1 MSNMFSLMHLSL
13 SKPRSLPVQPW
24 LGLLVATL
32 LSACSVGDDSSAVG
46 GGGNPPPPP
55 PVPEPAVSNVSYD
68 IKRLTLRW
76 APVIGA
82 DSYRLFERA
91 DSLDEGTGYV
101 QIGPDMGAGTLAY
114 EHEVFLPAR
123 RYAAYILESCENG
136 VCTESPPR
144 LVGNGGDEI
153 DLTRALGYFKA
164 SNTGANDL
172 FGSSVAISADGRTL
186 AVGAPPEAGALGVV
200 CAPAE
205 ETCAEAQQSNTA
217 RDAGAVYVYARSA
230 QGWVPQAYIK
240 APNAGARDR
249 FGTALALSADGSV
262 LAVGAPFEE
271 SSATGVCDPGEE
283 TCVTAMADD
292 SRLSTGIGLRGA
304 GAAYVFERSG
314 ETWAPRAYVKS
325 EENADL
331 GAEFGGALALS
342 PDGDMLLIGGSR
354 SILRVFNAEREEF
367 DPFSTGAVHVYV
379 RGPEGWVSRQ
389 AIYGPP
395 THERFGRVFALAANG
410 LRLAVSAHEAFPQGQ
425 GVRPVLGTVFLFERA
440 TPDENWV
447 FSGTGMVA
455 TTFDDRFGD
464 ALALSADG
472 DTLAVGVPGDASDA
486 EGIFEEETGE
496 PRRAASGAV
505 RVYSLAETGWELAA
519 YIKAASIPN
528 SFVPNN
534 GGIELGWAVALSGDG
549 NTLAAGAPNEGR
561 KMFGIDGLLPSLVD
575 DDPFSPASG
584 AVFMFERGAAGWRQ
598 GVHIKPPNTDNPFRF
613 GRAIAMTTDGR
624 AMVVG
629 SPFEDSA
636 ATGIGGDPFNNES
649 DAVGASGAAYL
660 Y

>member
-1 MSNMFSLMHLSL
+1 M
-13 SKPRSLPVQPW
+13 
-24 LGLLVATL
+24 AAL

-46 GGGNPPPPP
+46 GGGTPPPPP
-55 PVPEPAVSNVSYD
+55 PVPDPAVSNVSYD

-82 DSYRLFERA
+82 DSYRLFERP

-101 QIGPDMGAGTLAY
+101 QIGPEMSAGTLAY
-114 EHEVFLPAR
+114 EHEIFLPAR

-136 VCTESPPR
+136 ECTESPPR
-144 LVGNGGDEI
+144 LVGNGTEEI
-153 DLTRALGYFKA
+153 NLTRAVGYFKA

-172 FGSSVAISADGRTL
+172 FGSAVAISADGRTL

-200 CAPAE
+200 CAPVPADE
-205 ETCAEAQQSNTA
+205 ACAEAQQSNTA
-217 RDAGAVYVYARSA
+217 RDAGAVYVYARGD

-271 SSATGVCDPGEE
+271 GSATGVCVPSEE
-283 TCVTAMADD
+283 ACVAAMADN

-304 GAAYVFERSG
+304 GAAYVFERTG
-314 ETWAPRAYVKS
+314 ETWAARAYIKS
-325 EENADL
+325 EEGADL

-342 PDGDMLLIGGSR
+342 PDGAMLLVGGSR
-354 SILRVFNAEREEF
+354 SVLRVFNEEREADDE
-367 DPFSTGAVHVYV
+367 FSTGAVHVYV
-379 RGPEGWVSRQ
+379 REQEGWAGRQ
-389 AIYGPP
+389 AIYGLQ
-395 THERFGRVFALAANG
+395 THERFGRVLALSANG

-440 TPDENWV
+440 TLDESWV
-447 FSGTGMVA
+447 FSGFGMVS

-472 DTLAVGVPGDASDA
+472 DTLAIGVPRDSSDA
-486 EGIFEEETGE
+486 EGVFAEETGE

-505 RVYSLAETGWELAA
+505 RVYSRAETGWELAA
-519 YIKAASIPN
+519 YIKAVSIAN

-534 GGIELGWAVALSGDG
+534 GGIELGWALALSGDG
-549 NTLAAGAPNEGR
+549 NTLAASAPNEGR

-575 DDPFSPASG
+575 DDPFSPGSG
-584 AVFMFERGAAGWRQ
+584 AVFMFQRGAAGWRQ
-598 GVHIKPPNTDNPFRF
+598 GVHIKPPNTDQPFRF
-613 GRAIAMTTDGR
+613 GGAIAMTTDGR

-636 ATGIGGDPFNNES
+636 ATGIGGDPFNNET
-649 DAVGASGAAYL
+649 DAVPAAGAAYL